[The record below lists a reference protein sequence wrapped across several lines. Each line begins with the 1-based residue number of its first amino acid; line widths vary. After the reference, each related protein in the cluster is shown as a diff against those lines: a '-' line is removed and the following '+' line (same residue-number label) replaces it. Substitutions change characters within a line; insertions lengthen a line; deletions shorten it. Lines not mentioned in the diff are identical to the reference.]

1 MEKAAVP
8 NKGERKLCVFCRIA
22 NGEMPTQ
29 LLHEDDE
36 VVAFRDIHPQAPV
49 HILIVPK
56 AHIVTLAEL
65 GDHTAIIGRMAGV
78 ANTLAEREGLSRT
91 GYRLAIN
98 CGPEGGQTVWH
109 LHMHLLGGR
118 QLSGRLG

>member
-1 MEKAAVP
+1 MS
-8 NKGERKLCVFCRIA
+8 CIFCRIA
-22 NGEMPTQ
+22 HKETGTD

-36 VVAFRDIHPQAPV
+36 IVAFRDIHPQAPT

-56 AHIVTLAEL
+56 AHIVTLADL
-65 GDHTAIIGRMAGV
+65 KDDTAIIGKMAGV
-78 ANTLAEREGLSRT
+78 ANALAEREDLSGS
-91 GYRLAIN
+91 GYRVVIN

>member
-1 MEKAAVP
+1 MP
-8 NKGERKLCVFCRIA
+8 CIFCRIA
-22 NGEMPTQ
+22 RGETETPF
-29 LLHEDDE
+29 LHEDDE
-36 VVAFRDIHPQAPV
+36 IVAFRDIHPQAPV

-56 AHIVTLAEL
+56 AHIIALADL
-65 GDHTAIIGRMAGV
+65 KNDTAIIGRMAGV
-78 ANTLAEREGLSRT
+78 VNTLAEREGLSQS
-91 GYRLAIN
+91 GYRVVIN

>member
-1 MEKAAVP
+1 MS
-8 NKGERKLCVFCRIA
+8 CIFCLIA
-22 NGEMPTQ
+22 NGKTETA
-29 LLHEDDE
+29 LLYEDGE
-36 VVAFRDIHPQAPV
+36 LVAFRDIHPQAPV

-65 GDHTAIIGRMAGV
+65 GSDAALIGRMARV
-78 ANTLAEREGLSRT
+78 ANALAEREGIFQT
-91 GYRLAIN
+91 GYRIIIN